1 MAAKTKKPSP
11 GDMAWLVGEA
21 LRANGIKVQQT
32 KEKFGSIRVYVS
44 TPNTHAARV
53 AYREVYLSA
62 MRACPELA
70 SNLRGSADYSEWL
83 FETEKELEEYIAR
96 IVERGGE
103 NTLALWDPRFRLAR
117 ALIRYEDTTSFNTT
131 EDEE

>member
-1 MAAKTKKPSP
+1 MDKPAKPSP

-21 LRANGIKVQQT
+21 LRANGIKIRQT
-32 KEKFGSIRVYVS
+32 KEKFGSIRIYVS
-44 TPNTHAARV
+44 VPNTHEARV

-62 MRACPELA
+62 MRACPELKA
-70 SNLRGSADYSEWL
+70 NLRNGADYNDWL
-83 FETEKELEEYIAR
+83 FETEKELDEYIAR
-96 IVERGGE
+96 VAERGGE

-117 ALIRYEDTTSFNTT
+117 ALIRNEDTTPFNTT